1 MSDNTLRT
9 AANPAAPAVCDRG
22 APFLMRLAELTVAV
36 ETCPGVPGFER
47 FAAAYASPAAPGQN
61 GACCDLRVTVTPA
74 DIDRERAAAD
84 RDGYSDAYLQTLAV
98 YRQIAE
104 QAPARGC
111 FLMHAAVVAY
121 EGRAYAFT
129 APSGTGKSTH
139 VRLWRKE
146 LGTGVTVING
156 DKPLVRM
163 ERHEG
168 GMATFT
174 AHGTPWAGK
183 ENWSTNTSAP
193 LAGLCLV
200 RRGVENT
207 CTRIEPA
214 AALDRMLRQVYLP
227 RDPQAALLTLDFL
240 DALLRDVP
248 LYNLECT
255 VSPDAVR
262 ASFEAMVGHPLPTR

>member
-1 MSDNTLRT
+1 
-9 AANPAAPAVCDRG
+9 
-22 APFLMRLAELTVAV
+22 
-36 ETCPGVPGFER
+36 
-47 FAAAYASPAAPGQN
+47 
-61 GACCDLRVTVTPA
+61 
-74 DIDRERAAAD
+74 
-84 RDGYSDAYLQTLAV
+84 
-98 YRQIAE
+98 
-104 QAPARGC
+104 
-111 FLMHAAVVAY
+111 
-121 EGRAYAFT
+121 
-129 APSGTGKSTH
+129 
-139 VRLWRKE
+139 
-146 LGTGVTVING
+146 
-156 DKPLVRM
+156 M

-168 GMATFT
+168 GTATFT
-174 AHGTPWAGK
+174 TYGTPWAGK

-200 RRGVENT
+200 RRGAENT

-262 ASFEAMVGHPLPTR
+262 ASFEAMVGLPLPTR